1 MAGAFH
7 NADATVAAMDAV
19 PVVTSDA
26 TVIPV
31 TRALYIGTGG
41 TLVVHMAGRSGLPQA
56 TSVTFLNVAQ
66 GIFPIQVDQ
75 VLATGTTAA
84 NIVALY

>member
-7 NADATVAAMDAV
+7 SADATVAARDAV
-19 PVVTSDA
+19 PVTLSDA
-26 TVIPV
+26 TVIPT

-41 TLVVHMAGRSGLPQA
+41 TLVVRMAGSPGGPQA
-56 TSVTFLNVAQ
+56 ASVTFSNVPV

-75 VLATGTTAA
+75 VLLTGTTAL
-84 NIVALY
+84 NILALY